1 VSGPDDLAEETERDR
16 AFGLDLADVD
26 SIAAAI
32 IGIDKKWQITNQP
45 LGLSPID
52 WNPHLVSSDKRVC
65 HIHVVSRLGNHWVQ
79 RMQAARA
86 AGKQIVIAAPLN
98 SWHSDQ
104 TLLLADELGAQA
116 VLVANDDDM
125 WLAKTYRSTGQLI
138 AREKLLVGP
147 ATLGVLGARMLTR
160 ARKLK
165 EANARGDSFEDF
177 LAFLF
182 SQVPEFEI
190 FAQDYNTA
198 TEEIDLIVKNRNT
211 YGRAWPPNAPLI
223 LVSGKNRKDVVG
235 APSVTSLASKVEK
248 RRGMCRLGFLCTS
261 GAISRD
267 ARDHELRYSGG
278 DNVLVLIDGKTLDR
292 LLGVADFPAELERL
306 AVEAAL
312 R

>member
-1 VSGPDDLAEETERDR
+1 
-16 AFGLDLADVD
+16 
-26 SIAAAI
+26 
-32 IGIDKKWQITNQP
+32 
-45 LGLSPID
+45 
-52 WNPHLVSSDKRVC
+52 
-65 HIHVVSRLGNHWVQ
+65 
-79 RMQAARA
+79 MQAART
-86 AGKQIVIAAPLN
+86 AGRKLVIAAPLN

-104 TLLLADELGAQA
+104 TLLVADELGAQT
-116 VLVANDDDM
+116 VLVSNDNGG

-147 ATLGVLGARMLTR
+147 ETLRVLGTRMLKR
-160 ARKLK
+160 ARGLK
-165 EANARGDSFEDF
+165 GGNARGDSFEDF

-182 SQVPEFEI
+182 SQVPEFDI

-211 YGRAWPPNAPLI
+211 NGRAWPPNAPLI

-248 RRGMCRLGFLCTS
+248 RRGMCRLGFLCVS

-267 ARDHELRYSGG
+267 AREHELRYSGG
-278 DNVLVLIDGKTLDR
+278 ENVLVLIDGKTLDR
-292 LLGVADFPAELERL
+292 LLSVADFPAELERL
-306 AVEAAL
+306 AIEAAL

>member
-1 VSGPDDLAEETERDR
+1 VSGSDDLEEAERDR
-16 AFGLDLADVD
+16 AFGLDLADVN
-26 SIAAAI
+26 SIAAAL
-32 IGIDKKWQITNQP
+32 IGADKKWQVPNQP
-45 LGLSPID
+45 LRLSPLD

-79 RMQAARA
+79 RMKAARA
-86 AGKQIVIAAPLN
+86 AGKTIVIAAPLN
-98 SWHSDQ
+98 SWHSDS
-104 TLLLADELGAQA
+104 TLLIADELGAEA
-116 VLVANDDDM
+116 ILVSNDDQG
-125 WLAKTYRSTGQLI
+125 WRAKAYRSTGQLI
-138 AREKLLVGP
+138 AREKLLVAP
-147 ATLGVLGARMLTR
+147 ATLGALGTRMLTR
-160 ARKLK
+160 ARELK
-165 EANARGDSFEDF
+165 QANDRGDSFEDF

-190 FAQDYNTA
+190 FAQNYNTA

-211 YGRAWPPNAPLI
+211 NGRAWPPNAPLI

-248 RRGMCRLGFLCTS
+248 RRGMCRLGFLCAS

-278 DNVLVLIDGKTLDR
+278 ENVLVLIDGKTLDR
-292 LLGVADFPAELERL
+292 LLGVVDFSVELERL